1 MTTSR
6 PGGRPRLRSALVTDP
21 VPAPTSSI
29 CEASQTAGDA
39 ISLES
44 WGELG
49 ASAPIVKGFLS
60 SDRANKRRPLE
71 LVLDFTRAIG
81 RGRAYR
87 PLCQLLCVLRWCEAS
102 GSCFYE
108 QLKSRCCF
116 SQVDR
121 PRMECCASSCGGFSS
136 TKENV
141 RASPVV
147 SSILARCSF
156 VNATPPFAPGI

>member
-6 PGGRPRLRSALVTDP
+6 PGGRPRLRSASVTDP

-29 CEASQTAGDA
+29 CEAPQAADDA

-49 ASAPIVKGFLS
+49 ASAPIFKGSLS
-60 SDRANKRRPLE
+60 SDRANRRRPLE
-71 LVLDFTRAIG
+71 LALDFTCLIG
-81 RGRAYR
+81 RGRAYTA
-87 PLCQLLCVLRWCEAS
+87 LWQLLCVLRWREVS

-108 QLKSRCCF
+108 YLKSRCCF
-116 SQVDR
+116 SEVDR
-121 PRMECCASSCGGFSS
+121 PRLECCASSCRGFSS

-147 SSILARCSF
+147 SSILMRECYAL
-156 VNATPPFAPGI
+156 FAG